1 SSDPFTYRPQ
11 LSRILHLIA
20 FSPQYPSRFHRA
32 RHSSVSYP
40 SHSHCHARLLPQR
53 LLHLLSP
60 APRLIPLYPPLRLQR
75 LLLLSHLHHHV
86 IAEPAQLVIIVATL
100 QPPLHASH
108 LLPSPSHLLEQ
119 PPVQHQFLL
128 LPLSLLDASPQF
140 LHTHFSRRLVEL
152 HRRVIR
158 LQQRQTPHV
167 SYKDAPSPPRH
178 PHRFLHHL
186 QQVVHVR
193 EVLRHRV
200 QDHQIHT
207 LIAHKTQLVR
217 QPLSQPHELEID
229 ACREIGPQLRHHFR
243 REVYPHVALTLPGQ
257 PRQQQPCP
265 AADLQ
270 HPARPQPPQ
279 MRHRLLHPD
288 LHLLGRYRL
297 ACITALP
304 SRQVEISRPFSAPP
318 VDRFVEFSPLFEAPF
333 PPLLLPTLAL
343 PPRHLSP

>member
-119 PPVQHQFLL
+119 PPVQHHFLL

-140 LHTHFSRRLVEL
+140 LHSHFSRRLVEL
-152 HRRVIR
+152 HRRAIR
-158 LQQRQTPHV
+158 LQQHHTPHC
-167 SYKDAPSPPRH
+167 SYTSLPTHSRPPHHFSPTLKQLFH
-178 PHRFLHHL
+178 FL
-186 QQVVHVR
+186 

-200 QDHQIHT
+200 QDPQIHT

-217 QPLSQPHELEID
+217 QPLSQLHALEIG
-229 ACREIGPQLRHHFR
+229 ACREIGPQLRQHFR
-243 REVYPHVALTLPGQ
+243 RE
-257 PRQQQPCP
+257 
-265 AADLQ
+265 
-270 HPARPQPPQ
+270 
-279 MRHRLLHPD
+279 
-288 LHLLGRYRL
+288 
-297 ACITALP
+297 
-304 SRQVEISRPFSAPP
+304 
-318 VDRFVEFSPLFEAPF
+318 
-333 PPLLLPTLAL
+333 
-343 PPRHLSP
+343 